1 MSSTLAD
8 SNLVL
13 EKTGHVEL
21 TEEEKEEAEK
31 KCREIKM
38 MIEKSVK
45 ESDSLKSGSAETP
58 APVVPV
64 PASPQEEPR
73 KTDIRKELGL
83 PDPEEFYQRAK
94 DNLTGYDRA
103 RKYERK
109 LFRVY
114 LNGLIDCM
122 ASGYPE
128 ISRDSGYKTF
138 EDKKTPG
145 ISGGKGR
152 TDCLNTRDGLF
163 FMIDRVSQKTP
174 SLRKYRA
181 NCAEDL
187 FRNWRFRKI
196 YSETNFFTF
205 LATADCGNIL
215 YDMIIESVR
224 DLIPYERSFS
234 IEGTEFV
241 SVMKNDSGFN
251 RHESAAY
258 TTKDGRTVKESD
270 LISLQALTAQ
280 ISNVVVI
287 PRIHCKSAA
296 GEQEEILGMVNE
308 ALKEGFKVKRLF
320 ADTAYSGKE
329 YRNELGGLGIDY
341 YCRFPSNV
349 LPPALNDESPWAK
362 QYRFQQ
368 EHPDEFAVI
377 YHSRSTVENVCGA
390 IKILAGE
397 KLTSGTVEGYYK
409 EVYCK
414 VIVYNIFRMIRQL
427 FINGIVPH
435 FVNPDEIAAVVKSP

>member
-38 MIEKSVK
+38 MIEKAVRN
-45 ESDSLKSGSAETP
+45 SDSLKSGPGKTP
-58 APVVPV
+58 APAVPV
-64 PASPQEEPR
+64 PAPPQEKPL
-73 KTDIRKELGL
+73 KTDIRKELSL
-83 PDPEEFYQRAK
+83 PDPKESFQRAK
-94 DNLTGYDRA
+94 DNLTGYCRA

-122 ASGYPE
+122 ASKYPE

-138 EDKKTPG
+138 EDKETPE
-145 ISGGKGR
+145 ISEGKGR

-174 SLRKYRA
+174 SLRQYRA

-187 FRNWRFRKI
+187 FRNWRFGKI
-196 YSETNFFTF
+196 YSETDFITF
-205 LATADCGNIL
+205 LSAADCENIL

-224 DLIPYERSFS
+224 DLIPYEWSFS
-234 IEGTEFV
+234 IDGTGFV
-241 SVMKNDSGFN
+241 SAVKNDSDFN
-251 RHESAAY
+251 RNGSAAH
-258 TTKDGRTVKESD
+258 TAKDGRTVKKSD
-270 LISLQALTAQ
+270 WASLQVLAAQ

-287 PRIHCKSAA
+287 PRLYCKYASS
-296 GEQEEILGMVNE
+296 GQEDILGMVKE
-308 ALKEGFKVKRLF
+308 ALKEGFKVERLF

-341 YCRFPSNV
+341 YCEFPSNV
-349 LPPALNDESPWAK
+349 LPPVRNDESPWAK
-362 QYRFQQ
+362 QYRYQ
-368 EHPDEFAVI
+368 EKHPDEFAVI
-377 YHSRSTVENVCGA
+377 YHSRSTVENVPGV
-390 IKILAGE
+390 IKMRAGE
-397 KLTSGTVEGYYK
+397 KITSRTVEGYYK

-414 VIVYNIFRMIRQL
+414 VLAYNIFMMIHQL
-427 FINGIVPH
+427 FINGVVPH
-435 FVNPDEIAAVVKSP
+435 FVDEKEIAAVVKSS